1 MFGIERNC
9 RTVSRNHES
18 CMSMMQIPI
27 SERERERERE
37 RKRIRRN
44 IWRGKFGACR

>member
-27 SERERERERE
+27 SERERER
-37 RKRIRRN
+37 KRIRRN